1 MAYLLDSNTFMTAAR
16 SYYSFD
22 FGTRFWDFL
31 VLEAQK
37 NNIFSIDKVL
47 DEIKKG
53 NDKLKEWATQKFY
66 SYFHSTKSESVLE
79 NYEKL
84 MNWANSCSDD
94 YSKRAIDEFMKE
106 DNADPWL
113 IAYALSVKTTSEIV
127 TFELYNDKIQSKIPL
142 PNVCEQFNVQ
152 YCNLFAMMRDLK
164 FKF

>member
-53 NDKLKEWATQKFY
+53 NDKLKE
-66 SYFHSTKSESVLE
+66 
-79 NYEKL
+79 
-84 MNWANSCSDD
+84 
-94 YSKRAIDEFMKE
+94 
-106 DNADPWL
+106 
-113 IAYALSVKTTSEIV
+113 
-127 TFELYNDKIQSKIPL
+127 
-142 PNVCEQFNVQ
+142 
-152 YCNLFAMMRDLK
+152 
-164 FKF
+164 